1 MRLSEILDRKGR
13 LVVTISP
20 DRTVLEAV
28 ETLVAKN
35 IGSVVVTRDA
45 GILGIL
51 TERDILRLTR
61 DRHPEL
67 DRLRISEAMTTEVIT
82 ATPEDE
88 IGHAMEV
95 MTENRIRHLPIL
107 SGGRLAGLLSIGDV
121 VDSLRKSVQDEN
133 HHLKKYI
140 QGTVY

>member
-1 MRLSEILDRKGR
+1 MRLSAILDKKGR

-20 DRTVLEAV
+20 DRSVLEAV
-28 ETLVAKN
+28 EMLVAKN
-35 IGSVVVTRDA
+35 IGSVVVTGDEE
-45 GILGIL
+45 ILGIL
-51 TERDILRLTR
+51 TERDILRLTS
-61 DRHPEL
+61 DRHQDL
-67 DRLRISEAMTTEVIT
+67 DRLRIADAMTTDVIT

-107 SGGRLAGLLSIGDV
+107 SEGRLAGLLSIGDV